1 MPCWMAQLIG
11 SWYID
16 ALQIKRSFEHAHQVL
31 TAALVDRHVTSYLA
45 YIIRTDDAA
54 LQDRPGPE
62 LRSKRSNADAL

>member
-1 MPCWMAQLIG
+1 MCRAGWRLLTYWSIVVV
-11 SWYID
+11 
-16 ALQIKRSFEHAHQVL
+16 QIKRSFEHAHQVL

>member
-1 MPCWMAQLIG
+1 
-11 SWYID
+11 
-16 ALQIKRSFEHAHQVL
+16 VL